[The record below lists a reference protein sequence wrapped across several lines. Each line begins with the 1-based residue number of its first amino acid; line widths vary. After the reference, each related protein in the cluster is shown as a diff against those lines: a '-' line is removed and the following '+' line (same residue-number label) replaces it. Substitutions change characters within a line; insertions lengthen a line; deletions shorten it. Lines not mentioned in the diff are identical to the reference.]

1 MVIKDLLFYAD
12 LAYQL
17 NTYKEDFYPFYNE
30 VGEHFETIFVPNATK
45 VTNTRHQV
53 LLTLGMRF

>member
-1 MVIKDLLFYAD
+1 MTKSG
-12 LAYQL
+12 
-17 NTYKEDFYPFYNE
+17 EDFYPFYNE